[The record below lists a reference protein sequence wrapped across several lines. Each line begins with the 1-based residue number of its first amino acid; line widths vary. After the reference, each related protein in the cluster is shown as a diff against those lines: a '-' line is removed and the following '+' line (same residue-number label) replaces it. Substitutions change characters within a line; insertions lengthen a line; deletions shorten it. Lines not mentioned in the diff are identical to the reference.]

1 MSARRLGTD
10 MIYEFL
16 ADGFELVEAMTPV
29 DMLRRARADIKT
41 VSITDKKEVTAS
53 NGVTVT
59 ADITI
64 SEMSDILPD
73 MVILPG
79 GMPGASNLR
88 ACKQVCDLAITC
100 NDKEIPIGAICA
112 APYVLGEL
120 EILDG
125 KKAICYPG
133 FEDKLIGAEI
143 SDKSCVRD
151 GHIVTAAGMGAA
163 LAFSSELVA
172 LLYGKDKAEEI
183 LKSII
188 A

>member
-1 MSARRLGTD
+1 

-29 DMLRRARADIKT
+29 DMLRRAKADIKT
-41 VSITDKKEVTAS
+41 VSITEKKEVAAS
-53 NGVTVT
+53 NGVTVI
-59 ADITI
+59 ADITL
-64 SEMSDILPD
+64 SELGDILPD

-88 ACKQVCDLAITC
+88 ACKKVCDLITAC
-100 NDKEIPIGAICA
+100 NDREIPIGAICA

-120 EILDG
+120 RILKG
-125 KKAICYPG
+125 REAVCFPG
-133 FEDKLIGAEI
+133 FEDKLIGAKI
-143 SDKSCVRD
+143 PDKNCVRD
-151 GHIVTAAGMGAA
+151 GHIITAAGMGAA
-163 LAFSSELVA
+163 LEFSSELVS

-183 LKSII
+183 LKAII

>member
-1 MSARRLGTD
+1 

-29 DMLRRARADIKT
+29 DMLRRAGADIKT
-41 VSITDKKEVTAS
+41 VSITSDKAVKAS
-53 NGVTVT
+53 NGVTVI
-59 ADITI
+59 ADITLSDI
-64 SEMSDILPD
+64 SDILPD

-88 ACKQVCDLAITC
+88 ACKKVCDLVCTC
-100 NDKEIPIGAICA
+100 YDKEIPIGAICA
-112 APYVLGEL
+112 APYILGEL
-120 EILDG
+120 GLLKG

-133 FEDKLIGAEI
+133 FEGKLVGAEI
-143 SDKSCVRD
+143 SDKNCVRD
-151 GHIVTAAGMGAA
+151 GNIITAAGMGAA
-163 LAFSSELVA
+163 LAFSSELVSI
-172 LLYGKDKAEEI
+172 LYGKEMAEDI